1 MLADYSRVWWS
12 QDSYALAHLPYH
24 LAWCQEWAAL
34 SSLLINAEFISTKRA
49 RLGYASL
56 AQDYKTVDEYHF
68 PMTFTK
74 LEFDL
79 FRSISDT
86 VKGMTG
92 FSGRRKETSQVEDLL
107 LRSQPQHIVVTGLS
121 GIGKTSF
128 LTNLW
133 LGNIDRRVLIT
144 LGPTGRFDSLR
155 GVERFICES
164 VARYFHIAQSSW
176 NSVYP
181 DPGEGLH
188 VLSEHLPEGTCLI
201 VDEMDAALT
210 SWEDAARE
218 FAFAK
223 CRFVWG
229 TRAAS
234 DILQFFGND
243 AYRIELSSLS
253 RAEVADYI
261 RHEMEG
267 KVSEADLDRWITLT
281 EGMPLALHLLAAQVK
296 QTGSFGEVS
305 PFSPHFFRDVLNQ
318 TLLKARQQYSSLD
331 LILRPLVM
339 ELVANR
345 SVLWVDFAKKHNFT
359 EAELVAWRRRRC
371 FR

>member
-234 DILQFFGND
+234 GRFLEFFGNTPTG
-243 AYRIELSSLS
+243 LSFRRSLGLRLLITS
-253 RAEVADYI
+253 GTRW
-261 RHEMEG
+261 EG

-281 EGMPLALHLLAAQVK
+281 EGMPLALY
-296 QTGSFGEVS
+296 
-305 PFSPHFFRDVLNQ
+305 LNS
-318 TLLKARQQYSSLD
+318 RH
-331 LILRPLVM
+331 R
-339 ELVANR
+339 
-345 SVLWVDFAKKHNFT
+345 
-359 EAELVAWRRRRC
+359 
-371 FR
+371 